1 MRRLTKY
8 CLIGLSCLLL
18 TGCIKMDVNL
28 VINKDATVSGNM
40 IFAVSDSLAS
50 LGNESSEDSNPLK
63 ESINTEA
70 EGVTESEYKS
80 GGYTGTKYTFDRV
93 PFDKFN
99 SEGSADEG
107 SLTLV
112 REGNKLTVKGFIDL
126 TSEEA
131 DSSSDDLGDWGDA
144 FTKSLTSSFDMNIT
158 IKFPVRVIESTG
170 KISDDGLTVTWKP
183 TYGEK
188 LDLTTTVEIPS
199 GVPAPLI
206 VLALALLIGSVSG
219 FVFYKKRR
227 SNLNPIQDQESI
239 SK

>member
-1 MRRLTKY
+1 
-8 CLIGLSCLLL
+8 
-18 TGCIKMDVNL
+18 
-28 VINKDATVSGNM
+28 
-40 IFAVSDSLAS
+40 
-50 LGNESSEDSNPLK
+50 
-63 ESINTEA
+63 
-70 EGVTESEYKS
+70 
-80 GGYTGTKYTFDRV
+80 
-93 PFDKFN
+93 
-99 SEGSADEG
+99 
-107 SLTLV
+107 
-112 REGNKLTVKGFIDL
+112 
-126 TSEEA
+126 
-131 DSSSDDLGDWGDA
+131 
-144 FTKSLTSSFDMNIT
+144 MNIT

-227 SNLNPIQDQESI
+227 SNLNPIQDKESI